1 MTQITI
7 DVDGHLLGAAQRE
20 LGTATTTATV
30 GAALR
35 TVVADAAWRDELDLI
50 AAGGVDD
57 PKALEE
63 EMGRR
68 RGDEWS

>member
-20 LGTATTTATV
+20 LGTATTATV

-63 EMGRR
+63 EMRRR